1 MCPTCLC
8 VRRFSQSSDEP
19 RHRFPPDA
27 RPRSS
32 VRSCPT
38 LRGRCFPAAPSPVRA
53 AHEPPGASVCVF
65 IPRRRTSGQQTA
77 AGSGSRSLQT
87 LQAEPAA
94 RRLWPFPEK
103 VAASAPTHESTRRPF
118 SLIGRCPF
126 RPSCLLS
133 PAPATSSVRLF
144 LVTQTLLICPCLKNS
159 TARTRPTRHPR
170 ARGHPWPPCCQS
182 PWPSPRL
189 AAPASSVC
197 TPPPPRGTVLR
208 GDTLPAVLTLWPRTL
223 PSRAG
228 SSRLPSLHVVACLL
242 LREHPVGGAQPIPFM
257 NMGSWDPPGC
267 PRVATPA
274 RFQPGARPGSQT
286 LASTGLRP
294 GCRQA
299 PPLIKAFTPLDAPW
313 IT

>member
-8 VRRFSQSSDEP
+8 VRRFSQSSDQP

-32 VRSCPT
+32 GPLVPHPSGAVLSRGAFSSPSRPRTAPRTARCLRPRIYSSAPNQRS
-38 LRGRCFPAAPSPVRA
+38 AN
-53 AHEPPGASVCVF
+53 
-65 IPRRRTSGQQTA
+65 RRRLRLPLAADASGRACGATSLA
-77 AGSGSRSLQT
+77 LSREGCRFCPNPRVHSPPLLSHRT
-87 LQAEPAA
+87 LP
-94 RRLWPFPEK
+94 LPP
-103 VAASAPTHESTRRPF
+103 V
-118 SLIGRCPF
+118 
-126 RPSCLLS
+126 LLS

-208 GDTLPAVLTLWPRTL
+208 G
-223 PSRAG
+223 
-228 SSRLPSLHVVACLL
+228 H
-242 LREHPVGGAQPIPFM
+242 
-257 NMGSWDPPGC
+257 
-267 PRVATPA
+267 
-274 RFQPGARPGSQT
+274 
-286 LASTGLRP
+286 
-294 GCRQA
+294 A
-299 PPLIKAFTPLDAPW
+299 PPLSSPSGPAPCPPGPAPPASRLSVWWHACSSANTQSGGPSQFPL
-313 IT
+313 

>member
-19 RHRFPPDA
+19 RHRFPPGCQA
-27 RPRSS
+27 PEFGPLVPHPSGAVLSRGAFSSPRRPRTARCLRPRIYSS
-32 VRSCPT
+32 APNQRS
-38 LRGRCFPAAPSPVRA
+38 AN
-53 AHEPPGASVCVF
+53 
-65 IPRRRTSGQQTA
+65 RRRLRLPLAADASGRACGATSLA
-77 AGSGSRSLQT
+77 LSREGCRFCPNPRVHSPPLLSHRT
-87 LQAEPAA
+87 LP
-94 RRLWPFPEK
+94 LPP
-103 VAASAPTHESTRRPF
+103 V
-118 SLIGRCPF
+118 
-126 RPSCLLS
+126 LLS

-208 GDTLPAVLTLWPRTL
+208 GDTLPRCPHPLAPHLALQGRLLPPPVSPCGGMPAPPRT
-223 PSRAG
+223 PSRGGPANSLYEHG
-228 SSRLPSLHVVACLL
+228 VLGPPRLSPCSNSCPFPAWSSSREPSLRL
-242 LREHPVGGAQPIPFM
+242 
-257 NMGSWDPPGC
+257 GC
-267 PRVATPA
+267 
-274 RFQPGARPGSQT
+274 Q
-286 LASTGLRP
+286 
-294 GCRQA
+294 QA

-313 IT
+313 MT